1 MLGLCRFCLHFY
13 EFGYVT
19 EFFYVQDFF
28 YVSKKLTKCL
38 GHRKV
43 SVLVFFTNKNF
54 KKTRQK
60 RQSPNIFSEKSWDS
74 VIFDF
79 IFLNLAML
87 QRFSMSQTFS
97 KFLDGH
103 AY

>member
-1 MLGLCRFCLHFY
+1 LRFLLIKI
-13 EFGYVT
+13 
-19 EFFYVQDFF
+19 
-28 YVSKKLTKCL
+28 SKKQGKNNIE
-38 GHRKV
+38 KV
-43 SVLVFFTNKNF
+43 WD
-54 KKTRQK
+54 
-60 RQSPNIFSEKSWDS
+60 IEKSWHS

-103 AY
+103 A